1 LHTTPLQQINNADT
15 TPLVHARF
23 VSLPVFSKI
32 IVYIAKRCIM
42 DAKKILV
49 NISPLQN
56 ASLGFRQQAL
66 AMRNFAFPRT
76 LRYRTRKDKA
86 QVVPYMPLYRN
97 TMYYEHKGFFCQYPF
112 DIRICP
118 RILHSSS
125 GIESSP
131 CQSGRMTKCSSL
143 SLPAFIR

>member
-1 LHTTPLQQINNADT
+1 
-15 TPLVHARF
+15 
-23 VSLPVFSKI
+23 
-32 IVYIAKRCIM
+32 M

-76 LRYRTRKDKA
+76 LRHRTRKDKA

-97 TMYYEHKGFFCQYPF
+97 TMYYEHKDFFCQYPF
-112 DIRICP
+112 DVRTYCA
-118 RILHSSS
+118 LLAASYDH
-125 GIESSP
+125 
-131 CQSGRMTKCSSL
+131 
-143 SLPAFIR
+143 PAKGTG